1 MKLFNILNQGIRNN
15 IDLYSKF
22 TNKYNELLEKD
33 TDDDEQMS
41 KALMDFIVEINKLI
55 HNLVVGS
62 TEDLTNKYLQLDY
75 IKKLDLTKQELIE
88 NIKKSKYSEVTLT
101 QLEDLTNSTLS
112 LLEYYREGYFDMVSG
127 MLKQAIKNGT
137 EFNRLWIN

>member
-1 MKLFNILNQGIRNN
+1 MKLFNVLNQGIRNN

-33 TDDDEQMS
+33 TEDDEQMS

-88 NIKKSKYSEVTLT
+88 KIKKSKYSNVTLA

-112 LLEYYREGYFDMVSG
+112 LLEHYREGYFDMVSG